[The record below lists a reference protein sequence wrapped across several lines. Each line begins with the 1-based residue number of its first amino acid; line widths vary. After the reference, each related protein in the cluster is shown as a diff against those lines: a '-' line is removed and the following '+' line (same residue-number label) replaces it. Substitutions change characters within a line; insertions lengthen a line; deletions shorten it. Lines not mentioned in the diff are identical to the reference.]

1 MAQIKYTISQCHS
14 TIIISIVVSFV
25 ALDPL
30 EPLSVKICYNNS
42 SKYLVLIGYNIITLI
57 LSLFGSCIA
66 MYLSCLHTIFIA
78 RPCIDDVSWS
88 LNDTF
93 GALLLNFQI
102 WLHVI
107 VHFGN
112 EDLRENIVFIQL
124 SVFIIHHTAV

>member
-1 MAQIKYTISQCHS
+1 MAQIKYAISQCHS
-14 TIIISIVVSFV
+14 IIIISIVVSFV

-88 LNDTF
+88 LNDTV

-102 WLHVI
+102 LLHVI
-107 VHFGN
+107 VHFGD